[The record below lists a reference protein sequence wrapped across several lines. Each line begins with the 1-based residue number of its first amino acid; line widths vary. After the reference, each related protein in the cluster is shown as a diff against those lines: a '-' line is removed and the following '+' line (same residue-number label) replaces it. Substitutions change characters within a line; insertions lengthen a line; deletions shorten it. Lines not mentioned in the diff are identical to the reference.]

1 MVTPTASTDET
12 SPLLPAYREP
22 NEPQLISE
30 ANNRSIAGS
39 EEEIMWTAELKILL
53 EQSNSLIGTYLLQ
66 YFYNLMIVL
75 VASRLG
81 TNELATVSVG
91 IVTMNITGYAVS
103 EGIATSLDT
112 LCAQAYGSGNK
123 KLVGLHVQ
131 RMILFQLL
139 VAIPIGTIWILSP
152 WILRP
157 MVPQE
162 WLPAL
167 AGSFLRISV
176 IGIPGYAIFEAGK
189 RFAQAQGNYTAG
201 LVVLIICGPINIFLN
216 WLFVFVC
223 QRSHLF
229 LLRPTLLVS
238 GF

>member
-1 MVTPTASTDET
+1 MVTPTASTRET
-12 SPLLPAYREP
+12 SPLLSAYREP

-30 ANNRSIAGS
+30 ADSHSIVDS
-39 EEEIMWTAELKILL
+39 EEIVWAAELKILL
-53 EQSNSLIGTYLLQ
+53 KQSASLIGTYLLQ
-66 YFYNLMIVL
+66 YFYNFMIVL
-75 VASRLG
+75 VASYLG
-81 TNELATVSVG
+81 TNELAAVSIG
-91 IVTMNITGYAVS
+91 IVTMNITGYAVC
-103 EGIATSLDT
+103 EGISTSLDT

-131 RMILFQLL
+131 RMILLQLL
-139 VAIPIGTIWILSP
+139 VVIPIGIIWILSP

-167 AGSFLRISV
+167 AGSFLRTSV
-176 IGIPGYAIFEAGK
+176 IGMPGYAIFEAGK

-229 LLRPTLLVS
+229 LLRPTLLFS
-238 GF
+238 DF